1 LYYHT
6 HRYILT
12 SLLFLDLFDADA
24 HRLTL
29 DRRQGRNGLQSLA
42 DTELTRL
49 VRHHHHR
56 HRRALD
62 LSTAFLQHRFDADR
76 MLAEY
81 PCNARQTPRLVDDL
95 KAQIVL
101 AGHIL
106 DALVRHILQAV
117 VLIRL
122 WGHAAAAV
130 FQDIT
135 RHIDD
140 IPHYGTA
147 SGKGPG
153 TAANQHI
160 AA

>member
-1 LYYHT
+1 MP
-6 HRYILT
+6 
-12 SLLFLDLFDADA
+12 
-24 HRLTL
+24 
-29 DRRQGRNGLQSLA
+29 
-42 DTELTRL
+42 
-49 VRHHHHR
+49 
-56 HRRALD
+56 
-62 LSTAFLQHRFDADR
+62 TAFLQHRFEADG
-76 MLAEY
+76 MLAQY
-81 PCNARQTPRLVDDL
+81 ARNGCQDAWLINNL

-101 AGHIL
+101 ADHIL

-147 SGKGPG
+147 
-153 TAANQHI
+153 ANQHI
-160 AA
+160 AAYDIASDRDGIVDPINIGQPALYRHQGRVDADIQPSLSHLG